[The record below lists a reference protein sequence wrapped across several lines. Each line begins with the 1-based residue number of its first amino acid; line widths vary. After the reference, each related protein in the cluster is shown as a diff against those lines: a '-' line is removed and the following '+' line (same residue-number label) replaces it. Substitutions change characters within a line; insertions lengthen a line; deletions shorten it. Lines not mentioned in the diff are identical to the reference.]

1 MDKLKVFIVDDEAPA
16 RQELKYLLEENFADM
31 VKVIAEVENGWLAL
45 EKINVTEPDV
55 VFLDIKMPEISGL
68 EVAKIIT
75 EKNSAIKIVFVTAF
89 DEFALKAFEIN
100 AIDYLVK
107 PVCLS
112 RLSKTILR
120 LNDSKNCGINN
131 YEKKIEKLMF
141 KIEKLYN
148 NRRIEKIPCEEN
160 GKFILIKRSEIC
172 YCRAENGKSYV
183 YTEDKKFKT
192 FYSLKE
198 LENKL
203 GLFRSHRS
211 YLVNLDRIKMIQPL
225 FHGLF
230 SLILDDSF
238 ETEIPVSRIQSKKLR
253 EIFQLK

>member
-1 MDKLKVFIVDDEAPA
+1 MDKLKIFIVDDEVPA
-16 RQELKYLLEENFADM
+16 RQELKYLLEENFKDR
-31 VKVIAEVENGWLAL
+31 VKVVGEAEDGWSAL
-45 EKINVTEPDV
+45 EKINEMNPDV
-55 VFLDIKMPEISGL
+55 IFLDIKMPEISGL
-68 EVAKIIT
+68 EVAQIIT
-75 EKNSAIKIVFVTAF
+75 EKNSSIKIVFVTAF

-112 RLSKTILR
+112 RLRKTILR
-120 LNDSKNCGINN
+120 LNDSKNTTKD
-131 YEKKIEKLMF
+131 YEKKIEKLIS

-148 NRRIEKIPCEEN
+148 YQQIEKIPCEEY

-172 YCRAENGKSYV
+172 YCMAENGKSYV
-183 YTEDKKFKT
+183 CTKDKKLKT

-203 GLFRSHRS
+203 GLFRAHRS
-211 YLVNLDRIKMIQPL
+211 YLVNLDYIKMVQPL
-225 FHGLF
+225 FHGSF
-230 SLILDDSF
+230 SLILNDGF

-253 EIFQLK
+253 EILHL